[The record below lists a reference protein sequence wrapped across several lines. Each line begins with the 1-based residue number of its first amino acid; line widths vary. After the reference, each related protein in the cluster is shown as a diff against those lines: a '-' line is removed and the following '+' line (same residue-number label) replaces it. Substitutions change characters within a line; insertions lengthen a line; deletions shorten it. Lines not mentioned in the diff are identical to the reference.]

1 MGVVPLINEN
11 DTVSTEELATGG
23 SHSFGDNDVL
33 SALVAA
39 KTNADLLVIL
49 TDVDGIYDK
58 NPKANPLARRILVLP
73 ELTALASIDANGK
86 SALGRGGMRS
96 KLEAARIASIC
107 GVTTWITS
115 GSRDDPLARLNAPAE
130 CDDGTVVLPQMRLQ
144 QKKQWIAFSSGYRG
158 TITVN
163 DGAERALVERRG
175 SLLPVGIVR
184 VEGVFDR
191 GETVRIQNEAGV
203 ELGRGVAEMGD
214 VDLRRVAGLRSER
227 IENELGYGAEV
238 RAVHRDHLVMFA
250 GFHRQQEND
259 ATTG

>member
-1 MGVVPLINEN
+1 VPLINEN

-163 DGAERALVERRG
+163 DGAERALFERRG

-184 VEGVFDR
+184 VDGAFDAGDAVDVR
-191 GETVRIQNEAGV
+191 DAQAGAVGKGISNYSAGE
-203 ELGRGVAEMGD
+203 
-214 VDLRRVAGLRSER
+214 LRRVMGMQSARVR
-227 IENELGYGAEV
+227 EV
-238 RAVHRDHLVMFA
+238 LPRATEEAVHRDYYVLA
-250 GFHRQQEND
+250 
-259 ATTG
+259 